1 MMTDPARPRLPWS
14 PTGIAIVTLILSPLP
29 GGILHALN
37 YVRLGV
43 PSRRPVALFTNLFSG
58 ISLLLLPYF
67 LQPSAGWRLAG
78 NLFLAVYF
86 FKSQDCHFQTH
97 RSAGGTKASL
107 VLPVILTAT
116 AFLVVVFAFNLLRR
130 VFG

>member
-1 MMTDPARPRLPWS
+1 MMSDPARPRLPWS

-58 ISLLLLPYF
+58 ISILLLPYF
-67 LQPSAGWRLAG
+67 LQPSPWRLVG

-86 FKSQDCHFQTH
+86 FKSQDRLFQAYH
-97 RSAGGTKASL
+97 SGGGTKASL
-107 VLPVILTAT
+107 VLPVILTIT
-116 AFLVVVFAFNLLRR
+116 AFLVLVFAFSLLEW
-130 VFG
+130 VLG